1 MDIVARAR
9 RAAAILDDEVFKQ
22 AQTVIYDRSVDLF
35 LNAGSTQDEI
45 MEAHRIVRAQSA
57 LTDTLQSFIDDAKM
71 LAR

>member
-22 AQTVIYDRSVDLF
+22 AQGVIYDRSIDLF

-45 MEAHRIVRAQSA
+45 MEARRAVRAQSV

-71 LAR
+71 LTR

>member
-22 AQTVIYDRSVDLF
+22 AQGVVYDSCVDLF

-45 MEAHRIVRAQSA
+45 MEAHRIVRAQSK
-57 LTDTLQSFIDDAKM
+57 LTDALQSFIDDARM